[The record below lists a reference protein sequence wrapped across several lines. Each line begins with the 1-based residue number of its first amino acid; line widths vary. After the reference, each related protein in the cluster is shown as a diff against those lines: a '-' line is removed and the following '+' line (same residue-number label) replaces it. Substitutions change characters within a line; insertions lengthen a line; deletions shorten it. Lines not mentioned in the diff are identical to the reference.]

1 MIGTTTASTA
11 GGKDC
16 GGDERTAHVQG
27 MTVSVMHGLELLI
40 GMGDV
45 YPKARLPVVETT
57 VLPLVGADKRQ

>member
-1 MIGTTTASTA
+1 
-11 GGKDC
+11 
-16 GGDERTAHVQG
+16 